1 MAKRKKKSQPVVM
14 PKRDTGKMIVKV
26 EDSKI
31 GWGHMAHVSGAG
43 VHNDSRLKRR
53 RTRGALRRNAIADS
67 NG

>member
-1 MAKRKKKSQPVVM
+1 MAKRKRKSTPVVM
-14 PKRDTGKMIVKV
+14 PKRDTGKMIIKV
-26 EDSKI
+26 NDSKI

-43 VHNDSRLKRR
+43 VHNDSRLKRQ